1 MLFINDVYLKISSGS
16 PKRTAWKQQIIFQE
30 KRRLYHTST
39 NGPLFHLTGNVR
51 SVGGRMAKIANYTAL
66 LFAIAMFAIVAN
78 QSSSAVAFAEGK
90 DGRYDDTP
98 STALTDPKVVCG
110 DHKCAQGESPQDPT
124 PVTPVRGH

>member
-1 MLFINDVYLKISSGS
+1 
-16 PKRTAWKQQIIFQE
+16 
-30 KRRLYHTST
+30 
-39 NGPLFHLTGNVR
+39 
-51 SVGGRMAKIANYTAL
+51 MAKIANYVAL